1 MILLITSS
9 PTFLLAI
16 LRHKIGKDRIVHAI
30 VGAESTKITGSETD
44 ANIWES
50 KSLNSNWATASLGW
64 LRSQKTALTVQ
75 NEEWLIV
82 KKVQ

>member
-50 KSLNSNWATASLGW
+50 KSLNSN
-64 LRSQKTALTVQ
+64 
-75 NEEWLIV
+75 
-82 KKVQ
+82 